1 MLIDVRDSCLIV
13 VDVQERLAPAI
24 ADHERLICRCT
35 VILQAARR
43 LEVPLLASE
52 HCPQGLGPT
61 IAALASELGPE
72 HRIEKRHFSCLAE
85 PEFRGRL
92 DRFGCKQ
99 AVLCGA
105 ETHVCVLQ
113 TALDLQA
120 AGTQVFLVADATG
133 SRDPRDRDVALAR
146 LAQAGGVVVTTEMV
160 VFEWLRRADTP
171 AFKDLLT
178 LIK

>member
-1 MLIDVRDSCLIV
+1 MLIEVKDSCLIV

-24 ADHERLICRCT
+24 ADHERIVARCS
-35 VILQAARR
+35 VLMQAARR
-43 LEVPLLASE
+43 LKVPLLASE
-52 HCPQGLGPT
+52 HCPRGLGPT
-61 IAALASELGPE
+61 IAELASHLMPE
-72 HRIEKRHFSCLAE
+72 QRIEKSHFSCLAE
-85 PEFRGRL
+85 PGFQQQL
-92 DRFGCKQ
+92 DRLGHKQ

-133 SRDPRDRDVALAR
+133 SRDPRDRDVALSR

-160 VFEWLRRADTP
+160 VFEWLGRADTP
-171 AFKDLLT
+171 AFKDLLA